1 MDDTIRSRSIILSV
15 LVHALIFLLLLFT
28 MMKTTIPP
36 FPEAGGSGGVIVNIG
51 YLDEA
56 GGLIQ
61 PVSENIT
68 VDPSVNKVKEQSQP
82 EENIATQDVEEAPI
96 VKEQKEVKKNVVK
109 PVITPVNTTKVE
121 KKEVVPVKTVDTK
134 ALYQGK
140 SNNSKSQGTGQG
152 AGDQGDPKGDPNS
165 NYYGKNGNGTG
176 VGQGD
181 GEGTGSGPGK
191 GVSFS
196 LSGRKM
202 VRTPQINDRS
212 QETGKVVVDITVD
225 KDGNVVAAIPGGRGS
240 TTTSAYLMRLAKDAA
255 MKAKFNPSPEG
266 ADIQKGTISFV
277 FLVQ

>member
-1 MDDTIRSRSIILSV
+1 M
-15 LVHALIFLLLLFT
+15 VHALIFLVLLFT
-28 MMKTTIPP
+28 VMKTSVPP

-68 VDPSVNKVKEQSQP
+68 VDPSVNKIKQQSQP
-82 EENIATQDVEEAPI
+82 EENYATQDLEETPI
-96 VKEQKEVKKNVVK
+96 VKENKEIKKNVVK
-109 PVITPVNTTKVE
+109 PTNTPVNTTKIE
-121 KKEVVPVKTVDTK
+121 KKIVQPAKTVDPRAIYKGT
-134 ALYQGK
+134 
-140 SNNSKSQGTGQG
+140 SNNSKSQGTGVG

-165 NYYGKNGNGTG
+165 SYQGPSGTG
-176 VGQGD
+176 TGTGQGD
-181 GEGTGSGPGK
+181 GEGTGSGSGK

-240 TTTSAYLMRLAKDAA
+240 TTTSAYLMKLAKDAA